1 MPLYEYK
8 CKKCKH
14 RFEQIQKFSDK
25 PVKKCPKCG
34 GPVEKLIS
42 TSSVQ
47 FKGSGWYVSDY
58 GRKGSA
64 GQSSSSSESDSV
76 SKDSKD
82 SKDSG
87 SKDTK
92 ETKESKKDDKPK
104 SDTSTKK
111 TSKKD

>member
-1 MPLYEYK
+1 MPLYEYQ

-34 GPVEKLIS
+34 GPLEKLIS

-64 GQSSSSSESDSV
+64 GQSASSSSESDGGSKE

-82 SKDSG
+82 SKD
-87 SKDTK
+87 TK
-92 ETKESKKDDKPK
+92 ETKDSKKDDKPK

-111 TSKKD
+111 NKKD